1 MTGNLKYDLLG
12 LCDQRK
18 HTGDYYFI
26 IKMSYMNSVMML
38 RAVGGTEKVF

>member
-1 MTGNLKYDLLG
+1 MTGYLKYDLVG

-26 IKMSYMNSVMML
+26 IKMTYMSSVKML
-38 RAVGGTEKVF
+38 LVTGGTEKVF

>member
-1 MTGNLKYDLLG
+1 MTSNLKYDLLR

-26 IKMSYMNSVMML
+26 IKMTYMSSVKML
-38 RAVGGTEKVF
+38 LALGGTEEVF

>member
-1 MTGNLKYDLLG
+1 MTGILKYDPLR

-26 IKMSYMNSVMML
+26 IKMTYMSSAKMSL
-38 RAVGGTEKVF
+38 ALGGTEKVF